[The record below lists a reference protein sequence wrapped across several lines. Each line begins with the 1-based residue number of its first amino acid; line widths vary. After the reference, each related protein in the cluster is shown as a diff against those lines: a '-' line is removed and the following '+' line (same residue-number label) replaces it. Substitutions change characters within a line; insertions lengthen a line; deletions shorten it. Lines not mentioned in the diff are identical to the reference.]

1 LKDAAVLVLGGNT
14 TTLAV
19 VNAFPP
25 AGPGTTSDGGSIT
38 ARLIPLAWTPLGIA
52 IGDTRQEVSVPLSG
66 LFDWMDRTFPPEDEH
81 AFVAPLR
88 DVELLSR
95 IGWSAAFPDRID
107 ESNVVN
113 VEDLPDEI
121 VDALAQAPVA
131 LVQCAACRR
140 LCVSDDFVW
149 KEKQL
154 CAWDYHAQVF
164 GRRGPWH
171 DGPYEERHFET
182 LPSCAYVAAP
192 LLAERS
198 AEAVMSVS
206 GVAEP
211 VAAAIVNALL
221 VGDPG
226 RPHMAVR
233 TQGGFT
239 VLREA

>member
-1 LKDAAVLVLGGNT
+1 MLGGNA

-19 VNAFPP
+19 LNRFPSASWGASPNA
-25 AGPGTTSDGGSIT
+25 AVT

-52 IGDTRQEVSVPLSG
+52 LGDASQEVGIPLSE
-66 LFDWMDRTFPPEDEH
+66 LLDWMDRTFPLEDEH
-81 AFVAPLR
+81 AFVALVR
-88 DVELLSR
+88 DVELLAR
-95 IGWSAAFPDRID
+95 VGWSAALPERID
-107 ESNVVN
+107 ESNVIN

-121 VDALAQAPVA
+121 VDALAQPPVA

-140 LCVSDDFVW
+140 LCVRDDFVW

-171 DGPYEERHFET
+171 DGPYEERHFAT
-182 LPSCAYVAAP
+182 LPACAYVAAP
-192 LLAERS
+192 LLAEGG
-198 AEAVMSVS
+198 AESVLTVS
-206 GVAEP
+206 GVAES
-211 VAAAIVNALL
+211 AAARIVNALL
-221 VGDPG
+221 EGDAG

-233 TQGGFT
+233 TQGGLT

>member
-1 LKDAAVLVLGGNT
+1 VLGGNA

-19 VNAFPP
+19 VNGFPP
-25 AGPGTTSDGGSIT
+25 VASGQGSDAESIT

-52 IGDTRQEVSVPLSG
+52 VGDTRQEVGIPLSG

-81 AFVAPLR
+81 AFVAPVR
-88 DVELLSR
+88 DVELLAR
-95 IGWSAAFPDRID
+95 IGWNAGLPERID

-113 VEDLPDEI
+113 VEDLPEEL
-121 VDALAQAPVA
+121 VEALGEPPAT

-140 LCVSDDFVW
+140 LCVLDDFVW

-164 GRRGPWH
+164 GKRGPWH
-171 DGPYEERHFET
+171 DGAYEERHFAT
-182 LPSCAYVAAP
+182 LPSCAYVAPP
-192 LLAERS
+192 LLAERG
-198 AEAVMSVS
+198 AEAVLTVNA
-206 GVAEP
+206 VAES

-221 VGDPG
+221 EGDPG

-233 TQGGFT
+233 TQGGLT

>member
-1 LKDAAVLVLGGNT
+1 MLGGNA

-19 VNAFPP
+19 VNGFPL
-25 AGPGTTSDGGSIT
+25 GIPGKASAEPIT
-38 ARLIPLAWTPLGIA
+38 ARLIPLAWTPLGVA
-52 IGDTRQEVSVPLSG
+52 VGDSRQDVAVPLAG

-88 DVELLSR
+88 DVELLAR
-95 IGWSAAFPDRID
+95 IGWNAALPERID
-107 ESNVVN
+107 ESNVIN
-113 VEDLPDEI
+113 VEDLPEEI
-121 VDALAQAPVA
+121 VDALGQPPVA

-164 GRRGPWH
+164 GRRGPWR
-171 DGPYEERHFET
+171 DGGYEERHFAT
-182 LPSCAYVAAP
+182 LPACAYVALP
-192 LLAERS
+192 LLAELRV
-198 AEAVMSVS
+198 EAVLTV
-206 GVAEP
+206 GAVAES
-211 VAAAIVNALL
+211 VAATVVNALL
-221 VGDPG
+221 AGEGG

-233 TQGGFT
+233 TQGGLT

>member
-1 LKDAAVLVLGGNT
+1 MVLGGNA

-19 VNAFPP
+19 VNGFPP
-25 AGPGTTSDGGSIT
+25 ASSGEAASTESIK

-52 IGDTRQEVSVPLSG
+52 VGDTAQEVGVPLSG

-88 DVELLSR
+88 DVELLAR
-95 IGWSAAFPDRID
+95 VGWSAELPERID
-107 ESNVVN
+107 ESSVVN
-113 VEDLPDEI
+113 VQDLPEEI
-121 VDALAQAPVA
+121 VAALGEPPVA
-131 LVQCAACRR
+131 LVQCTACRR
-140 LCVSDDFVW
+140 LCVRDDFVW

-171 DGPYEERHFET
+171 DGPYEERHFVT
-182 LPSCAYVAAP
+182 LPQCAYVAAP
-192 LLAERS
+192 LLAER
-198 AEAVMSVS
+198 
-206 GVAEP
+206 GVETVLTVGGVGEP
-211 VAAAIVNALL
+211 VATAIVNALL
-221 VGDPG
+221 QGDTG

-233 TQGGFT
+233 TQGGVT